1 VATTPTP
8 RKRLTA
14 QERREDLVAAATTEF
29 AAKGYS
35 GTSTEDI
42 ARRAGISQPYLF
54 RLFGTKKELFLTCVE
69 RCFDRVRET
78 FRAAAQG
85 ADEGAA
91 FAAMGGAYM
100 GLIADRELLL
110 MQLQTYAAAGDDG
123 IRAEAQRHFQALA
136 EEVAEL
142 TGQPQSEVAAFVS
155 QGMALNVVAALGLP
169 ADRWLWHQHA
179 APGA

>member
-1 VATTPTP
+1 MATAPAP

-14 QERREDLVAAATTEF
+14 QERREDLIAAATTEF
-29 AAKGYS
+29 AAKGFS

-54 RLFGTKKELFLTCVE
+54 RLYGTKKELFLACVE
-69 RCFDRVRET
+69 RCFDRVRAT

-85 ADEGAA
+85 AGEGAA

-100 GLIADRELLL
+100 ELIADRELLL
-110 MQLQTYAAAGDDG
+110 MQLQTYAAAGDEG
-123 IRAEAQRHFQALA
+123 IRAHAQRHFQALA
-136 EEVAEL
+136 DEVAEL
-142 TGQPQSEVAAFVS
+142 TGQPQSEVASFVG

-169 ADRWLWHQHA
+169 AGAWLWHPHPA
-179 APGA
+179 A